1 MKQRKLIAVVA
12 IVLVLVLCASVFVAC
27 NKDEDPRYLATTKTY
42 KTYASSFATSW
53 NVLDYETSDQGD
65 MFSYSSSGFYE
76 FDYKFDENGDVV
88 DGQFSIVPVMASD
101 FPTDITAEI
110 AAEPDNDYL
119 FDEEDTGYAW
129 YIPVRKGMTWDN
141 GDPIKLEDWI
151 YSMKEQLNPLFMNY
165 RADSYYGSSTV
176 IHNAK
181 NYLFSGKEIMVS
193 DSSLEDYLING
204 GTDLYFDPSSKNYL
218 LDASGIASG
227 SFGVAPNFDA
237 LYYGFYYDAY
247 VEMAVAGWEAGEDL
261 YDGETLAVK
270 KADHETVDTYIEAFI
285 NAKLASKP
293 VFKLLHDIYTYLD
306 TLTAVEEGA
315 AEGCYVMTD
324 GLLEKITAFLDYFYG
339 PGHGFGLLTAS
350 YIGQYPETTFDQ
362 VGLRAVDDGER
373 YGLIL
378 ILDKPY
384 VDNGSHFVWAYDFGG
399 NWLVK
404 PDVYEACKVA
414 PADGSELWTS
424 TYGTSIETSPSYGP
438 YKLTAY
444 QTGKYYEFSKND
456 AWFGYSI
463 PELSEGYYETDKIQ
477 CSLMEEWDTAW
488 MAFQK
493 GELAAIGMDVKI
505 ADEYKTSARAYFTP
519 DDYVNTVQIQTSI
532 EADPTD
538 GIAKEILLNTK
549 FRKALSLAI
558 DRVEYAKQ
566 CTTSSLAGF
575 GIYNSMHYYDV
586 ENGGVYRNTDI
597 AKQVICDVYAV
608 DVNDYD
614 SLDDAYAAVVG
625 YDLALAKQ
633 LVKEAIAEEIAAGT
647 IKATDILDITYGSS
661 VDSEAARRP
670 YNFLKA
676 AWEKI
681 FEGTQFAG
689 TGFVFN
695 YDGTHGDAY
704 ANDFKAGQY
713 EVLSAGWSGAAWD
726 PFYFMMAYIHD
737 DYRYA
742 QGWDPRTVNVTV
754 TLNNVD
760 PETGEWLG
768 EGKGETATFTLDA
781 LTMWEELYEGV
792 WQEGDCNVENRLL
805 ILGALEKTVLES
817 YCSIPVTYSFGAA
830 LRSYQIEAFTDT
842 YNTFMGWGGV
852 KYYSYNYNDGEW
864 AKYVDSQN
872 GQLNYK

>member
-42 KTYASSFATSW
+42 KTYAASFATQW
-53 NVLDYETSDQGD
+53 NVLDYETADQGD

-88 DGQFSIVPVMASD
+88 DGQFTIVPVMASD
-101 FPTDITAEI
+101 FPTDITAEL
-110 AAEPDNDYL
+110 AAEEGND
-119 FDEEDTGYAW
+119 FVFGAEDTGYAW

-141 GDPIKLEDWI
+141 GDPIELQDWV
-151 YSMKEQLNPLFMNY
+151 YSMKEQLNPLFQNY
-165 RADSYYGSSTV
+165 RADSYYGGSTV
-176 IHNAK
+176 IHNAEFYVK
-181 NYLFSGKEIMVS
+181 QGQTTELSFGAALRLSGKTVEEFLADETWSKLPGYINW
-193 DSSLEDYLING
+193 DY
-204 GTDLYFDPSSKNYL
+204 S
-218 LDASGIASG
+218 
-227 SFGVAPNFDA
+227 
-237 LYYGFYYDAY
+237 YG
-247 VEMAVAGWEAGEDL
+247 
-261 YDGETLAVK
+261 
-270 KADHETVDTYIEAFI
+270 DTYDFEKESWTGESEDEVVDSGLTFAELYEFFTTGVGGSMVTDPKDGW
-285 NAKLASKP
+285 A
-293 VFKLLHDIYTYLD
+293 
-306 TLTAVEEGA
+306 TLPEV
-315 AEGCYVMTD
+315 
-324 GLLEKITAFLDYFYG
+324 LEW
-339 PGHGFGLLTAS
+339 
-350 YIGQYPETTFDQ
+350 TFDELYVRTELPEMDFSR
-362 VGLRAVDDGER
+362 VGLRAVDDGTR

-378 ILDKPY
+378 ILDVPY
-384 VDNGSHFVWAYDFGG
+384 ADSESHFVWGYDFGG

-414 PADGSELWTS
+414 PAEGSTEWTS

-493 GELAAIGMDVKI
+493 GELSGIGIDVKI
-505 ADEYKTSARAYFTP
+505 ADEYKTSQRAYFTP
-519 DDYVNTVQIQTSI
+519 DDYVNTVQIQS
-532 EADPTD
+532 A
-538 GIAKEILLNTK
+538 IAKEPEDGNAREILLNNK

-558 DRVEYAKQ
+558 DRAEYAKQ
-566 CTTSSLAGF
+566 VTTSSLAGF
-575 GIYNSMHYYDV
+575 GLYNSMHYYDV
-586 ENGGVYRNTDI
+586 ENGEVYRNTDV

-608 DVNDYD
+608 NVEDHD
-614 SLDDAYAAVVG
+614 SLDEAYEAVVG
-625 YDLALAKQ
+625 YNMELAKQ

-647 IKATDILDITYGSS
+647 IKATDKLMITYGTSA
-661 VDSEAARRP
+661 DSEAARRP
-670 YNFLKA
+670 YNFMMA
-676 AWEKI
+676 AWSEI
-681 FEGTQFAG
+681 FAGTQFEGAG
-689 TGFVFN
+689 FEFN
-695 YDGTHGDAY
+695 FDGTHGDNFAV
-704 ANDFKAGQY
+704 DFRAGQY

-726 PFYFMMAYIHD
+726 PFYFMMAYVHPN
-737 DYRYA
+737 YRYA
-742 QGWDPRTVNVTV
+742 TAWSPQTTPVTV

-760 PETGEWLG
+760 PNTGVYQG
-768 EGKGETATFTLDA
+768 EGKGETASFTLDA
-781 LTMWEELYEGV
+781 LNLWLQLYQGV
-792 WQEGDCNVENRLL
+792 WSEGRCNVENRLL
-805 ILGALEKTVLES
+805 ILGALEKAVLES
-817 YCSIPVTYSFGAA
+817 YYSIPVTYYFSAA

>member
-88 DGQFSIVPVMASD
+88 DGQFTIVPVMASD
-101 FPTDITAEI
+101 YPTDITAEI

-141 GDPIKLEDWI
+141 GDPIELEDWI

-165 RADSYYGSSTV
+165 RADSYYSSSTV

-181 NYLFSGKEIMVS
+181 NYLYSGKTIMAS
-193 DSSLEDYLING
+193 DDGLIAAING
-204 GTDLYFDPSSKNYL
+204 GADFYFSPAASNYL
-218 LDASGIASG
+218 FGPYGGLASSYGIL
-227 SFGVAPNFDA
+227 PTFDS
-237 LYYGFYYDAY
+237 LYNDYFVVTYEEQA
-247 VEMAVAGWEAGEDL
+247 AAAWEAGEDL
-261 YDGETLAVK
+261 ADGAIK
-270 KADHETVDTYIEAFI
+270 KADYDTLEAFTQ
-285 NAKLASKP
+285 AYVDYKFTGAGASP
-293 VFKLLHDIYTYLD
+293 LRAAISEVYTIID
-306 TLTAVEEGA
+306 TLTPVEEGTA
-315 AEGCYVMTD
+315 AGYYLVTD
-324 GLLEKITAFLDYFYG
+324 ELLAALDAVSQGFFGGNYG
-339 PGHGFGLLTAS
+339 WAMCS

-362 VGLRAVDDGER
+362 VGLRTIDDGER

-378 ILDKPY
+378 ILDVPY

-493 GELAAIGMDVKI
+493 GDLAGIGMDVKI

-532 EADPTD
+532 AAEPDD

-633 LVKEAIAEEIAAGT
+633 LVAEAIAEEIAAGT
-647 IKATDILDITYGSS
+647 IKATDVLDITYGSS

-742 QGWDPRTVNVTV
+742 QGWDPRTVKVTV

-768 EGKGETATFTLDA
+768 EGNGETASFTMDA
-781 LTMWEELYEGV
+781 LTMWEELYEGT
-792 WQEGDCNVENRLL
+792 WAEGECNVENRLL

-842 YNTFMGWGGV
+842 YNTFMGWGGI
-852 KYYSYNYNDGEW
+852 KYYSYNYNDGDW
-864 AKYVDSQN
+864 ARYVDSQN